1 MNRLDTFPDLNA
13 RIPQDLI
20 VFDGHCV
27 FCSSFFRFMLRHDN
41 AHFAYATAQSP
52 LGQDLY
58 RALGLPT
65 DDFATNLVIAQ
76 GVIHQ
81 RLDAFTAAMA
91 QLPAPYTLL
100 AVLRYLPSVIKDPTY
115 HLIARNRYKIWG
127 RTEACLMPTPDLRS
141 RFLPGGL

>member
-1 MNRLDTFPDLNA
+1 MTPLPPEFAR

-27 FCSSFFRFMLRHDN
+27 FCSSFFRFMVKHDRQQ
-41 AHFAYATAQSP
+41 HFKYATAQSS

-65 DDFATNLVIAQ
+65 DDFQTNLIITNGQ
-76 GVIHQ
+76 IYQ
-81 RLDAFTAAMA
+81 RLDAFAAAMA
-91 QLPAPYTLL
+91 RLGPPYSALKL
-100 AVLRYLPSVIKDPTY
+100 LRYLPGVIKDPAY

-127 RTEACLMPTPDLRS
+127 RTEACLLPTPDLRQ